1 MLSDE
6 EYMAYALELAEKAYS
21 LGEAPI
27 GAVVVKKS
35 TGEIIG
41 RGYNLRETKKSPLA
55 HAEIMALDE
64 ASRTLGGWRVVDSIL
79 YVTLE
84 PCPMCA
90 GAIINSRIDRVVY
103 GARDEKAG
111 SVQSVVSL
119 FELDYNHKP
128 EVTGG
133 VSEKECSEIL
143 SRFFKELRIRKNT
156 EKANR
161 CVDPNNIH
169 QLRDLNNNSKNQ

>member
-1 MLSDE
+1 MLE
-6 EYMAYALELAEKAYS
+6 ALELARYAAT

-35 TGEIIG
+35 SGEIIG
-41 RGYNLRETKKSPLA
+41 RGYNRREIDKSPLA

-64 ASRTLGGWRVVDSIL
+64 ASKTLGGWRVVDSVL

-90 GAIINSRIDRVVY
+90 GAIINSRIDKVVY
-103 GARDEKAG
+103 GASDKKAG
-111 SVQSVVSL
+111 SCGSVVNL

-128 EVTGG
+128 ELLGG
-133 VSEKECSEIL
+133 VLESECAGVLSE
-143 SRFFKELRIRKNT
+143 FFKELRKN
-156 EKANR
+156 K
-161 CVDPNNIH
+161 VPYK
-169 QLRDLNNNSKNQ
+169 KNP

>member
-1 MLSDE
+1 MLE
-6 EYMAYALELAEKAYS
+6 ALKLARYAAD

-35 TGEIIG
+35 SGEIIG
-41 RGYNLRETKKSPLA
+41 RGYNRREVDRSPLA

-64 ASRTLGGWRVVDSIL
+64 ASKTLGGWRVVDSVL

-90 GAIINSRIDRVVY
+90 GAIINSRIDKVVY
-103 GARDEKAG
+103 GASDKKAG
-111 SVQSVVSL
+111 SCGSVVNL

-128 EVTGG
+128 ELLGG
-133 VSEKECSEIL
+133 VLESECAGVLSE
-143 SRFFKELRIRKNT
+143 FFKELRKN
-156 EKANR
+156 K
-161 CVDPNNIH
+161 VPYK
-169 QLRDLNNNSKNQ
+169 KNP

>member
-64 ASRTLGGWRVVDSIL
+64 AS
-79 YVTLE
+79 
-84 PCPMCA
+84 
-90 GAIINSRIDRVVY
+90 
-103 GARDEKAG
+103 KA
-111 SVQSVVSL
+111 
-119 FELDYNHKP
+119 
-128 EVTGG
+128 
-133 VSEKECSEIL
+133 
-143 SRFFKELRIRKNT
+143 
-156 EKANR
+156 
-161 CVDPNNIH
+161 
-169 QLRDLNNNSKNQ
+169 

>member
-1 MLSDE
+1 MPLLSDE
-6 EYMAYALELAEKAYS
+6 EYMQEALKLAEKAYS

-41 RGYNLRETKKSPLA
+41 RGYNLRETEKSPLA
-55 HAEIMALDE
+55 HAEIMALNE
-64 ASRTLGGWRVVDSIL
+64 ASRTLGGWRIIDSIL

-103 GARDEKAG
+103 GARDYKAG
-111 SVQSVVSL
+111 SVGSVINL
-119 FELDYNHKP
+119 FELPYNHKP
-128 EVTGG
+128 DITAG
-133 VSEKECSEIL
+133 VLEDECSGIL
-143 SRFFKELRIRKNT
+143 SRFFSELRKRK
-156 EKANR
+156 K
-161 CVDPNNIH
+161 
-169 QLRDLNNNSKNQ
+169 

>member
-128 EVTGG
+128 EVTEGFRKRNAPKY
-133 VSEKECSEIL
+133 SAA
-143 SRFFKELRIRKNT
+143 FLR
-156 EKANR
+156 
-161 CVDPNNIH
+161 
-169 QLRDLNNNSKNQ
+169 S

>member
-1 MLSDE
+1 MMRTDE
-6 EYMAYALELAEKAYS
+6 EYMLEALKLARYAAS

-35 TGEIIG
+35 SGEIIG
-41 RGYNLRETKKSPLA
+41 RGYNRREADKSPLA

-64 ASRTLGGWRVVDSIL
+64 ASRTLGGWRVVDSVL

-90 GAIINSRIDRVVY
+90 GAIINSRIDRVVF
-103 GARDEKAG
+103 GASDKKAG
-111 SVQSVVSL
+111 SCGSVVNL

-128 EVTGG
+128 ELLGG
-133 VSEKECSEIL
+133 VLEDECAGVLSE
-143 SRFFKELRIRKNT
+143 FFKELRKN
-156 EKANR
+156 KI
-161 CVDPNNIH
+161 PYKK
-169 QLRDLNNNSKNQ
+169 QGDL

>member
-1 MLSDE
+1 MLK
-6 EYMAYALELAEKAYS
+6 ALELARYAAT

-35 TGEIIG
+35 SGEIIG
-41 RGYNLRETKKSPLA
+41 RGYNRREVDKSPLA

-64 ASRTLGGWRVVDSIL
+64 ASKTLGGWRVVDSVL

-103 GARDEKAG
+103 GASDKKAG
-111 SVQSVVSL
+111 SCGSVVNL

-128 EVTGG
+128 ELLGG
-133 VSEKECSEIL
+133 VLEDECAGVLSE
-143 SRFFKELRIRKNT
+143 FFKELRKN
-156 EKANR
+156 K
-161 CVDPNNIH
+161 VPYK
-169 QLRDLNNNSKNQ
+169 KNP